1 MFANLLKYEF
11 KHSSR
16 ILVPVNFGALLI
28 SAFGFFVMLAITYL
42 MNLQSFETFLLIGL
56 LYLLWYGLVFAMSLC
71 STATMIIL
79 SVQFYRNKFTDQGY
93 LTFTLPVST
102 HKILISSL
110 INYVFWS
117 IVTGIISYVGATIM
131 YAPMI
136 IYEMEMLPM
145 ISIDM
150 QNVWTTIFS
159 QIGASEVFYIILYII
174 AIATVFL
181 CAGLAIGILPYFA
194 ITLACTLV
202 RKVRLLLAF
211 GIGYVIYM
219 IGYVITIAIPFTEM
233 LVYGIL
239 LPELS
244 YPVLVPSLLLLAVL
258 YILFAIGGYFLMHY
272 LTDKKLNL

>member
-16 ILVPVNFGALLI
+16 ILLPVSFGALLI
-28 SAFGFFVMLAITYL
+28 SAFGFVVMLAITYIL
-42 MNLQSFETFLLIGL
+42 KSQSYEIYLLVAL
-56 LYLLWYGLVFAMSLC
+56 LYLLWYGLTIAMSLC
-71 STATMIIL
+71 SAATMIIL

-117 IVTGIISYVGATIM
+117 IVTGIISSVGAIIM
-131 YAPMI
+131 YAPML
-136 IYEMEMLPM
+136 IYEMETLPI
-145 ISIDM
+145 ISMDM

-174 AIATVFL
+174 AIAIVFL
-181 CAGLAIGILPYFA
+181 CAGLAISILPYFA

-202 RKVRLLLAF
+202 RKVKLLLAF

-219 IGYVITIAIPFTEM
+219 IGYVITIAIPFAEM
-233 LVYGIL
+233 LIYALL